1 MNLPIAILLII
12 FMAGMTVFIF
22 KNGVRMDQLT
32 PEEQDT
38 VIRTRCKACRLSRY
52 CNETKHSSGT
62 HSCKAESIKNQDES
76 DTSAD

>member
-1 MNLPIAILLII
+1 MNLPIAILIII

-38 VIRTRCKACRLSRY
+38 VLRTRCKACRMSRY
-52 CNETKHSSGT
+52 CNDSKRLNGSN
-62 HSCKAESIKNQDES
+62 SCKTKE
-76 DTSAD
+76 TSQKDIHND